1 MPVLINE
8 ETREVYAWEEE
19 LATVGRTSD
28 NTVRIPLPGISRN
41 HCQIARRGVHYTLLD
56 LGSKNGT
63 ILNENLMATKELLLQ
78 PGDVVGLGKRR
89 LRFDLAAPEG
99 LVSRESQDG
108 APGQEPIAT
117 IEHSRETIEYG
128 KESASLP
135 RQGGPPPGREVSTP
149 AAPVSKGQAPKGKA
163 PDGKAP
169 EGQPVS
175 FVDESA
181 VISKPPGLLGPSDG
195 DSTGI
200 PMKQEK
206 GTGEILCPKCGGSN
220 LSSSQVCWN
229 CQTVLPKGAPP
240 EVVPESQRA
249 FGGACPKC
257 QTTYPAGAIACGECG
272 LILGDR
278 RAVVGSSSRVL
289 REELFWLATGIAA
302 VLVVIGAVSY
312 YLYAKR
318 SQVAGGT
325 DAGMYK
331 VRLERAE
338 AAFVD
343 AQKKQENQR
352 HERAFALY
360 KEAEELASDVIHGL
374 AEDEEPEIRRLAEE
388 ALDRFSTKRESCEEW
403 LEENR
408 EHLEGEKALRKERE
422 EQLGLGRAFFH
433 GGWIAPGDAGLVFS
447 GERTLF
453 PEEEALGKALAKEG
467 NSDEELDALL
477 QAFLRRA
484 WAFQEK
490 FYLRERFWTPHRGL
504 LPLPEPIAT
513 GARGTTYPEGVSGDH
528 FPGVYLARITFSA
541 SGAPPRGTMEW
552 DKTEGALRI
561 VALLHD
567 STAEAEAASKAKG
580 IVTLSHNAKLVS
592 SRATSTFTLPC
603 SPDDYSHLSDLI
615 KEGTPPVLQAL
626 VKVTS
631 VHEEATSR
639 EILHALADGAKFSQS
654 LKHHQYT
661 LGFTVIQSCWSRP
674 SPGDK
679 PAYLPLFFEKEPPGG
694 LYQIA
699 RKALGIEE

>member
-89 LRFDLAAPEG
+89 LRFDLAAPEE
-99 LVSRESQDG
+99 LVPRRSQDG

-117 IEHSRETIEYG
+117 IEHDRETVEYG
-128 KESASLP
+128 KESAALP
-135 RQGGPPPGREVSTP
+135 RQGGPPPALETFTP
-149 AAPVSKGQAPKGKA
+149 AAPVSKGKA
-163 PDGKAP
+163 PEGKAP
-169 EGQPVS
+169 EGKLS

-181 VISKPPGLLGPSDG
+181 VISRPPGLSGPPEG

-206 GTGEILCPKCGGSN
+206 ATGEIFCPQCGRSN
-220 LSSSQVCWN
+220 LSNSQTCWN
-229 CQTVLPKGAPP
+229 CQTVLPKDAPP
-240 EVVPESQRA
+240 GVVPESQRA

-257 QTTYPAGAIACGECG
+257 QTTYPAGAIACAECG

-289 REELFWLATGIAA
+289 REELFWLAMGIAA

-312 YLYAKR
+312 YLYAR
-318 SQVAGGT
+318 RHQVAGGT
-325 DAGMYK
+325 EVGMYK
-331 VRLERAE
+331 MRLERAE
-338 AAFVD
+338 VAFVD
-343 AQKKQENQR
+343 AQKKQEDQR

-360 KEAEELASDVIHGL
+360 KEAEKLASEVLQGL
-374 AEDEEPEIRRLAEE
+374 AEDEEPEVRRLAEE
-388 ALDRFSTKRESCEEW
+388 ALGRFRAKRESCEEW

-408 EHLEGEKALRKERE
+408 EFLEAEKAFRKERA

-433 GGWIAPGDAGLVFS
+433 GGWIAPGEAGLVPS
-447 GERTLF
+447 GERMLF

-467 NSDEELDALL
+467 SSDEELEALL

-484 WAFQEK
+484 WDFQGK
-490 FYLRERFWTPHRGL
+490 FYLRGRFWTPHDGL
-504 LPLPEPIAT
+504 LPLPEPIPT
-513 GARGTTYPEGVSGDH
+513 GARGTTYPEDVSGDH

-541 SGAPPRGTMEW
+541 SGALPRGTMEW
-552 DKTEGALRI
+552 DKTEGLLRI

-567 STAEAEAASKAKG
+567 STAEAEAASKAND
-580 IVTLSHNAKLVS
+580 IVTLFQNARLVS
-592 SRATSTFTLPC
+592 SRVASTFALPC
-603 SPDDYSHLSDLI
+603 SADDYSHLSDLM
-615 KEGTPPVLQAL
+615 KEGMRPVLQVL

-631 VHEEATSR
+631 VHDEATSR
-639 EILHALADGAKFSQS
+639 EIPHVLADGAKFFQR

-661 LGFTVIQSCWSRP
+661 LGLTVIRSCWSHF

-679 PAYLPLFFEKEPPGG
+679 PAYLPLFLEKEPPDG